1 MISASQGKPAQNVVD
16 HWYGGSS
23 TATAASSNI
32 LNGDFNSVL
41 MGLGDTLTV
50 NGNTDTVTMTGNDLV
65 TLNGTTD
72 NVNVSGK
79 GNVLQAGTATSVT
92 LSNDNSA
99 LMVSGTAMAVK
110 HSEQQ

>member
-1 MISASQGKPAQNVVD
+1 
-16 HWYGGSS
+16 
-23 TATAASSNI
+23 
-32 LNGDFNSVL
+32 
-41 MGLGDTLTV
+41 
-50 NGNTDTVTMTGNDLV
+50 MTGNDLV

-99 LMVSGTAMAVK
+99 LMVSGQQWLLNTLSNNNALAYTGNQSVIKLEGDSNTVVIKGDSNAVMLDGKKTSDIRIRAK
-110 HSEQQ
+110 HQYYRNGG